1 MVCSTYPYYEKYW
14 KQQALIAYDQ
24 TDLTAQLIIRL
35 LWYKSTTIS
44 AHIDLVHSIQ
54 KWSDAPIYFAQK
66 KSQFSFKFM
75 ASLPLNIVKYKMN
88 TWDGM

>member
-54 KWSDAPIYFAQK
+54 KWSVAQIYFAQK
-66 KSQFSFKFM
+66 KKISIFFQVHGLFTFK
-75 ASLPLNIVKYKMN
+75 YC
-88 TWDGM
+88 